1 MNIKLLFLKTAFV
14 IFTLFLFTK
23 SQAQVLYTKVLVS
36 DSGTTN
42 TLGSANTSKNIAV
55 APNGM
60 IGVVYVGN
68 AGVRFAKSVNRGQSF
83 LPSVKLSS
91 ATSGEAEINLAA
103 NGNIYVVHSNK
114 IYVSTDEGNTF
125 TSNTFTNFS
134 VSFPHVTSYG
144 DNVYVSSVGRVF
156 RNFNNGLD
164 TFYNYLIPGSFAY
177 ADIFADPATG
187 NVFVPADNP
196 TIFLNKSVT
205 QGDTFVNIPVTPTK
219 SVYYSSYV
227 LSYGNLGSYLFAA
240 GGPIS
245 SGGSTDGLKFD
256 LGTGTNASL
265 TYGSNTGATDRTLA
279 ADDLGDLVD
288 GYKSGTKFAF
298 RVSKTFGSS
307 FDTTQ
312 YLLDSALNH
321 NIAINTFTQDVVRAY
336 TGTNG
341 KIYIDVLQGLLLP
354 RTVVLPTI
362 TTFGTLN
369 PFSKCGS
376 NASAAQSF
384 RVKGV
389 DLNKNLI
396 VKAPA
401 GMQVS
406 LNSSS
411 GFDSTL
417 TLIPNSGKVDSV
429 LVYVR
434 LGANASGN
442 ITGKIA
448 CTSIG
453 AVTKYLDI
461 TGSVS
466 ATPSISV
473 SSIADIYSN
482 QTSFNIPYT
491 ATTGS
496 PDQYSISTSSPNI
509 MSGFVPVV
517 NASLSTSPIVVNVP
531 ASSPNT
537 YNFNLSIRNSNT
549 GCSNQNIELN
559 LKVVLPPTAPPTVI
573 TSGASLITATSAQLG
588 GNVTYGGTEVVTER
602 GIVYSTNPNPTIAN
616 TKIAMGNGDGV
627 YSQVVTGL
635 SQVTTYHVR
644 AYAINSVGTS
654 YGADST
660 FTTDF
665 IPPPTLSLIATFDP
679 FVTCVGAASSPQ
691 QFTVS
696 GLNLTGNI
704 TVSAPTGFEVST
716 TMTSGF
722 ASSLILSATSGTVSA
737 TTLYIRI
744 SNTATGTPSG
754 NLSISSNGAA
764 TQNQNINATLNQV
777 PSSPIIS
784 IQAASP
790 VCKGAQYLNFGAST
804 APASGVS
811 YQWSATNANLYAQ
824 GSTKQY
830 SLISFPN
837 AGVAVVT
844 LTASQNGCSS
854 STSVNIN
861 VNAEQAPTA
870 TVRYFNKN
878 FVCEANKV
886 QKYQWGYDD
895 LPSLKGN
902 IIQNEINQNYFN
914 ASPETA
920 TKAYWV
926 ISNNGNCYQK
936 TYHAV
941 PLSTTELIA
950 NELGIEVYP
959 NPFSSQINIR
969 SNRNLKHASIKVLD
983 LNGRSLSTESMN
995 GSDFNMN
1002 LDGLA
1007 AGIYLLHV
1015 EDENGLVSTTKIIKH

>member
-1 MNIKLLFLKTAFV
+1 MKNKLLFFKTAILLFA
-14 IFTLFLFTK
+14 LFLFSNTK
-23 SQAQVLYTKVLVS
+23 AQVLYTKVLVS
-36 DSGTTN
+36 DSGATN

-60 IGVVYVGN
+60 IGVVYVGSS
-68 AGVRFAKSVNRGQSF
+68 GVRFAKSVNRGQSF

-91 ATSGEAEINLAA
+91 ATNGEAEINLAA
-103 NGNIYVVHSNK
+103 NGNIYIVHDNK
-114 IYVSTDEGNTF
+114 IYISSDEGNTF
-125 TSNTFTNFS
+125 VTNTFS
-134 VSFPHVTSYG
+134 SSGVAYPHVTSYG
-144 DNVYVSSVGRVF
+144 DNVYVSNVAKVF

-164 TFYNYLIPGSFAY
+164 TFYSYQIPASYAF
-177 ADIFADPATG
+177 ADIFADPSNG

-205 QGDTFVNIPVTPTK
+205 SADTFVNIPVTPTK
-219 SVYYSSYV
+219 SVFYSSYA
-227 LSYGNLGSYLFAA
+227 LSYGSLGTYLFAA
-240 GGPIS
+240 GGPLG
-245 SGGSTDGLKFD
+245 SGNSTDGLKFD
-256 LGTGTNASL
+256 LATGTNSSL
-265 TYGSNTGATDRTLA
+265 TYAPNTGPTDRTLT

-288 GYKSGTKFAF
+288 GYRSGNRFAF
-298 RVSKTFGSS
+298 RVSQNFGTS

-312 YLLDSALNH
+312 FFLDSAVNH

-336 TGTNG
+336 TGNNG
-341 KIYIDVLQGLLLP
+341 KIYVDVLQGLLLP

-376 NASAAQSF
+376 NASAVQSF

-396 VKAPA
+396 VKAPS

-417 TLIPNSGKVDSV
+417 TVIPSSGKVDSI

-434 LGANASGN
+434 MGANASGN

-453 AVTKYLDI
+453 AITKYLDI
-461 TGSVS
+461 TASIVS
-466 ATPSISV
+466 QPSITI
-473 SSIADIYSN
+473 SSIADIYTN
-482 QTSFNIPYT
+482 QTSFSIPYT
-491 ATTGS
+491 ATTGN
-496 PDQYSISTSSPNI
+496 PDQYSISTSTPNA
-509 MSGFVPVV
+509 MPSFVPVV
-517 NASLSTSPIVVNVP
+517 NASLSTTPIAVNVP
-531 ASSPNT
+531 ASAIGT
-537 YNFNLSIRNSNT
+537 YNFNLTVKNSNT
-549 GCSNQNIELN
+549 GCSSQNVELN
-559 LKVVLPPTAPPTVI
+559 LKVVVPPTAPPTVL
-573 TSGASLITATSAQLG
+573 TNGASLITATTATLG
-588 GNVTYGGTEVVTER
+588 GNVTYAGTASVTER
-602 GIVYSTNPNPTIAN
+602 GVVYSTNPNPTIAD
-616 TKIAMGNGDGV
+616 TKVTMGNGVGV

-635 SQVTTYHVR
+635 SQITTYHVR
-644 AYAINSVGTS
+644 AYAINSIGTS
-654 YGADST
+654 YGADSS

-665 IPPPTLSLIATFDP
+665 IPPPSVSLVATFDP
-679 FVTCVGAASSPQ
+679 FISCAGAASTPQ
-691 QFTVS
+691 QFTAS
-696 GLNLTGNI
+696 GINLTGDI

-722 ASSLILSATSGTVSA
+722 ASSLILTATSGTVNA

-744 SNTATGTPSG
+744 SSTATGTPSG
-754 NLSISSNGAA
+754 NLSVSSNGAT
-764 TQNQNINATLNQV
+764 TQNQSINASLNPV
-777 PSSPIIS
+777 PATPVISIKPSSPIC
-784 IQAASP
+784 Q
-790 VCKGAQYLNFGAST
+790 GAQYLNFGASNP
-804 APASGVS
+804 APAGVN
-811 YQWSATNANLYAQ
+811 YQWSVQNATLYAQ

-830 SLISFPN
+830 SLISFPT
-837 AGVAVVT
+837 AGKAIVT
-844 LTASQNGCSS
+844 LTASQNGCNSS
-854 STSVNIN
+854 ASVEMT
-861 VNAEQAPTA
+861 VNAEQNHTA

-878 FVCEANKV
+878 FVCEANMV

-914 ASPETA
+914 ATPETA

-926 ISNNGNCYQK
+926 ISNSGNCYQK

-941 PLSTTELIA
+941 PLSATEVLA
-950 NELGIEVYP
+950 KELGLEVFP

-969 SNRNLKHASIKVLD
+969 SNRNLKQASIKVLD
-983 LNGRSLSTESMN
+983 LNGRNLSTESMN
-995 GSDFNMN
+995 GSDLIMN